1 MHKGSLIGWWF
12 GLALLCAVAGAGA
25 ADDSAGPAE
34 HVEVFKPDGSR
45 QCEPDSGTPPAAMRA
60 ELEAAG
66 VTVHAAR
73 TGSDGM
79 MYPQVCG
86 ALTGRINVFTIDPAA
101 LDDARA
107 LGFMP
112 LGEPQ

>member
-1 MHKGSLIGWWF
+1 VQKGTLIGWWS
-12 GLALLCAVAGAGA
+12 GLALLCAAAGAGA
-25 ADDSAGPAE
+25 ADGSAGPAE
-34 HVEVFKPDGSR
+34 HVEVFRPDGSR

-86 ALTGRINVFTIDPAA
+86 APTGRINVFSIDPAA
-101 LDDARA
+101 LADARA